1 MWQSITGMIHEV
13 KRVEAAGATTATVI
27 MVYVCIDA
35 LAALALPRGREVQG
49 KADFIAWVDQY
60 LKAHPDQPYQYRGVD
75 VYGARCALLHSFASE
90 AEFHRRNEGIK
101 QFGYTNGGLHM
112 YNPAASPDLVL
123 IGVASLTN
131 DFVIAVETFLKD
143 IAADADLR
151 ATIEARLP
159 SILLLHPISEGS
171 ILETGPR

>member
-49 KADFIAWVDQY
+49 KADFIAWVDRY

-75 VYGARCALLHSFASE
+75 VYGAR
-90 AEFHRRNEGIK
+90 
-101 QFGYTNGGLHM
+101 
-112 YNPAASPDLVL
+112 
-123 IGVASLTN
+123 
-131 DFVIAVETFLKD
+131 
-143 IAADADLR
+143 
-151 ATIEARLP
+151 LP
-159 SILLLHPISEGS
+159 RPGHSEGENQS
-171 ILETGPR
+171 GTMKAIVITGWALGIAKKPPSQTHF

>member
-1 MWQSITGMIHEV
+1 
-13 KRVEAAGATTATVI
+13 
-27 MVYVCIDA
+27 
-35 LAALALPRGREVQG
+35 
-49 KADFIAWVDQY
+49 
-60 LKAHPDQPYQYRGVD
+60 
-75 VYGARCALLHSFASE
+75 
-90 AEFHRRNEGIK
+90 
-101 QFGYTNGGLHM
+101 M
-112 YNPAASPDLVL
+112 YNPAASPNLVL